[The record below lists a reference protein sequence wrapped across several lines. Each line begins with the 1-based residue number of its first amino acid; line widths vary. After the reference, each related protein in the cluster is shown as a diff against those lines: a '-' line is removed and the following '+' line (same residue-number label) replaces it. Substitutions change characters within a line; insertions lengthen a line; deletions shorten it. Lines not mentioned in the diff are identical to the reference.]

1 MFLANNKLILN
12 VCVKCIYCLLGTVSV
27 VSSVAPEYAR
37 STTYSVSINRWQME
51 NYTMYVNSEERGS
64 KR

>member
-1 MFLANNKLILN
+1 MFLANNKLILT

-27 VSSVAPEYAR
+27 VSTVAPEYAS
-37 STTYSVSINRWQME
+37 STTCSVSINRWQME
-51 NYTMYVNSEERGS
+51 KYTMYVNFEERES